1 MKHVLSLVF
10 FAWSATCFV
19 FGQGM
24 VSGAIYTRTGQPVG
38 LAAVRIQY
46 GAVSAT
52 TYTDSTGYYSHF
64 VPVGNVPVT
73 VTPDVNGVP
82 GGVQNGLDA
91 SDVLAL
97 QNHILGIDPI
107 NYFELLIADFNN
119 SFSLTTF
126 DVSLLS
132 KVISGEI
139 AHFPDSTSWIF
150 LPTELAIQ
158 DPWSFNVFD
167 PLVWS
172 TLPPDTR
179 IGSVTLGSVNGFAQG
194 VNFEAWKNGDIDNS
208 AVTIY
213 SINNGFISG
222 KVVAD
227 LNNDCACDL
236 GDAPLKNWLVR
247 AQTPQGQTRMATT
260 NSQGQYSISVI
271 PGNYTVTA
279 YPPALLWDICDPVV
293 LDVMAG
299 SQSTSNV
306 HFAATPDLVCPLPEI
321 SAATSFLRR
330 CFSNTYYVNYGN
342 NGTGLLPNARI
353 TLVLDPYF
361 SPTGASMPWSY
372 SNGDTLVFDIGS
384 LAPGQS
390 GALQLFFTLDC
401 NAPAGLTHCLDAFI
415 SPHEPCGTFQAW
427 DGSSLQV
434 EATCTGDEVVFEVTN
449 AGEDMS
455 QPVSYVI
462 VEDVMLMTAQTGTFQ
477 LDSGAS
483 TTISVPANG
492 STWRMEVRQT
502 PANPFGPVT
511 GATIE
516 ACDPDSS
523 VFSLGIIN
531 QFSLFDENTWLDTD
545 CRQNI
550 GSYDPNDKQGYPL
563 GVTGEHFIAPGQ
575 PIEYQIRFQNTGTD
589 TAFNVVV
596 RDTISGNMD
605 ITTFTAGASGHHYD
619 YRITGD
625 RVVEFIFPGIMLPD
639 SNVNEPA
646 SHGFIRFSIKPL
658 ASLSEGAVVENRAAI
673 YFDFNE
679 PVLTNTTV
687 HTYRTPGTF
696 SSVETPAGGLAVVEV
711 WPQPASE
718 SVSVLIHGVDSA
730 EGRLDLYDMQGRNIQ
745 SVSFYGAGCRVDTG
759 ALPAGIYLLKI
770 ADKQGRIKASRKI
783 TVE

>member
-1 MKHVLSLVF
+1 
-10 FAWSATCFV
+10 
-19 FGQGM
+19 
-24 VSGAIYTRTGQPVG
+24 
-38 LAAVRIQY
+38 
-46 GAVSAT
+46 
-52 TYTDSTGYYSHF
+52 
-64 VPVGNVPVT
+64 
-73 VTPDVNGVP
+73 
-82 GGVQNGLDA
+82 
-91 SDVLAL
+91 
-97 QNHILGIDPI
+97 
-107 NYFELLIADFNN
+107 
-119 SFSLTTF
+119 
-126 DVSLLS
+126 
-132 KVISGEI
+132 
-139 AHFPDSTSWIF
+139 
-150 LPTELAIQ
+150 
-158 DPWSFNVFD
+158 
-167 PLVWS
+167 
-172 TLPPDTR
+172 
-179 IGSVTLGSVNGFAQG
+179 
-194 VNFEAWKNGDIDNS
+194 
-208 AVTIY
+208 
-213 SINNGFISG
+213 
-222 KVVAD
+222 
-227 LNNDCACDL
+227 
-236 GDAPLKNWLVR
+236 
-247 AQTPQGQTRMATT
+247 
-260 NSQGQYSISVI
+260 
-271 PGNYTVTA
+271 
-279 YPPALLWDICDPVV
+279 
-293 LDVMAG
+293 
-299 SQSTSNV
+299 
-306 HFAATPDLVCPLPEI
+306 
-321 SAATSFLRR
+321 
-330 CFSNTYYVNYGN
+330 
-342 NGTGLLPNARI
+342 
-353 TLVLDPYF
+353 VLDPYF

-415 SPHEPCGTFQAW
+415 SPHEPCGTSQAW

-516 ACDPDSS
+516 ACGPDSS
-523 VFSLGIIN
+523 VFSL
-531 QFSLFDENTWLDTD
+531 
-545 CRQNI
+545 
-550 GSYDPNDKQGYPL
+550 
-563 GVTGEHFIAPGQ
+563 
-575 PIEYQIRFQNTGTD
+575 
-589 TAFNVVV
+589 
-596 RDTISGNMD
+596 
-605 ITTFTAGASGHHYD
+605 
-619 YRITGD
+619 
-625 RVVEFIFPGIMLPD
+625 GIMLPD

-696 SSVETPAGGLAVVEV
+696 SSVETPAGGLAVEV

-718 SVSVLIHGVDSA
+718 SVSVLIHGVNSA

-745 SVSFYGAGCRVDTG
+745 TVSFYGAGCRVDTG

-770 ADKQGRIKASRKI
+770 TDKQGSIKANRKI